1 MYIKIYFGDKPVFL
15 CDEID
20 PTIHEYLHHPDA
32 IFIDEINN
40 SAIKSLMHEIKK
52 NDFHAGILWH
62 PDLEKLK
69 KAFWKHFK
77 IVLAAGGWV
86 VNEKDEILF
95 IFRRGKWDLPK
106 GKLDNGEKLEECAQ
120 REVREETGLQHIKLK
135 DKIIIVSG
143 GAKGIG
149 EGIVKV
155 LAAEGATPVII
166 GRSEEDNLKVV
177 NELGGKA
184 AQFVAE
190 LTDPAEC
197 ERSVKAVIA
206 KFGRIDGL
214 VNNAGVNDG
223 VGLEKGD
230 YERFIASIHKNL
242 VHYYLL
248 AHYALPELKKSKGV
262 IVNIGSK
269 TAETGQGNTSA
280 YAAANG
286 GRNALTREWAVELL
300 PYGIRVNAIIVAE
313 CWTPLYEN
321 WIKTLPNPE
330 EKLKSIKS
338 KIPLEQRMT
347 TAEEIANMAAF
358 LLSEKSSHTTGQLI
372 HVDGGYVHLDRA
384 IS

>member
-1 MYIKIYFGDKPVFL
+1 M
-15 CDEID
+15 
-20 PTIHEYLHHPDA
+20 
-32 IFIDEINN
+32 
-40 SAIKSLMHEIKK
+40 
-52 NDFHAGILWH
+52 
-62 PDLEKLK
+62 DLQLK
-69 KAFWKHFK
+69 
-77 IVLAAGGWV
+77 G
-86 VNEKDEILF
+86 
-95 IFRRGKWDLPK
+95 
-106 GKLDNGEKLEECAQ
+106 
-120 REVREETGLQHIKLK
+120 
-135 DKIIIVSG
+135 KIIIVSG

-155 LAAEGATPVII
+155 LAAEGAIPVII

-177 NELGGKA
+177 NELNGKA
-184 AQFVAE
+184 SHFVAE
-190 LTDPAEC
+190 LTKPDEC
-197 ERSVKAVIA
+197 EKSIKAVIE

-223 VGLEKGD
+223 VGLESGN
-230 YERFIASIHKNL
+230 YEKFIASLHKNL

-248 AHYALPELKKSKGV
+248 AHYALPELKKSKGA

-300 PYGIRVNAIIVAE
+300 PFGIRVNAIIVAE

-321 WIKTLPNPE
+321 WIKTLDNPE
-330 EKLKSIKS
+330 EKLKSIIS
-338 KIPLEQRMT
+338 KIPLERRMT

-358 LLSEKSSHTTGQLI
+358 LLSERSSHTTGQLI
-372 HVDGGYVHLDRA
+372 HVDGGYTHLDRA